1 MPKNKKKQSF
11 FSTLITR
18 FKTIGKKHPVMTGAS
33 IALVVLLGLAGIC
46 WKFEYHGESP
56 QLIAVQ
62 HQENKNQRQAT
73 REFNRNKQDSFP
85 TVQQAHDYLKSKFGV
100 EPDSSQVSAK
110 QINNALVQKYGKTAA
125 NLLQNGYCLS
135 EVMTPA
141 QEAQQ
146 EVLLARNDPNQADYV
161 GFNQVQYTTSIYHP
175 NKVSGPSHVRYNLDT
190 LAGIPE
196 NKTMTYTNLKHGYQV
211 SDPVLLPYSMKQLTE
226 SEQKAKKGN
235 GGTLT
240 MLLFIKVPNKT
251 VYRFE
256 FNHVIDSLNVQVD
269 GQKAQLAQGAG
280 YSNGLQLTGLSNSAN
295 KFNLKKSYKIFRNS
309 LVPVAFEVH
318 PNVNKPIAQLNV
330 KVNGNNL
337 THMMLSNNA
346 QINF

>member
-18 FKTIGKKHPVMTGAS
+18 LKTTGKKHPVMTGAS

-73 REFNRNKQDSFP
+73 REFNRDKQDSFP
-85 TVQQAHDYLKSKFGV
+85 TVQQAHDYLKNKFGV

-125 NLLQNGYCLS
+125 KLLQNGYCLS

-146 EVLLARNDPNQADYV
+146 EVLLARNDPNQTDYV

-175 NKVSGPSHVRYNLDT
+175 NKVSVARHTSLDLNT
-190 LAGIPE
+190 TAAIPV
-196 NKTMTYTNLKHGYQV
+196 NKNMTYTNLKNGYQV
-211 SDPVLLPYSMKQLTE
+211 SDPVILPVSLKQVINGH
-226 SEQKAKKGN
+226 KKN
-235 GGTLT
+235 DGTFT
-240 MLLFIKVPNKT
+240 MLLFVRVPVNKT
-251 VYRFE
+251 TYRFNLNR
-256 FNHVIDSLNVQVD
+256 FIDSLNVEAG
-269 GQKAQLAQGAG
+269 GQKAKLAQGAG
-280 YSNGLQLTGLSNSAN
+280 YSDGLQLSGLSRAAN
-295 KFNLKKSYKIFRNS
+295 NLNLKKSYKIFRGS
-309 LVPVAFEVH
+309 LVPVAFEIH
-318 PNVNKPIAQLNV
+318 PNQNQKVSQFNV

-337 THMMLSNNA
+337 TPLMISDNA